1 MKNITI
7 KTKLILLFILIKV
20 IPLLLIAYISYEG
33 VLKLDEYLRSSTKF
47 LFNQSKEIILN
58 TANESIEDS
67 VKNLDKKSQLAI
79 ERLSYEIAKNVANF
93 LYERDKDILFLSK
106 LNLNQKIIED
116 FYNSKQREVIEHGKY
131 YYDEKSS
138 SWKVNE
144 SIKSLKREKTNALL
158 KDNEKEFNYT
168 DPINL
173 KRRVIPIYK
182 EITYFDLKGQEI
194 YKISQIDKKLKDI
207 SKKTNTYVN
216 SEEYYKE
223 INKLKKEEIYVSDV
237 IGESLKTKIIGRFTK
252 ESAKKAGIEFEPE
265 RYAYAGKENPV
276 GKEFE
281 GIVRFVTPVYKA
293 EKKVGYVSVALDHK
307 HIMQFTDTVD
317 PTGKNPV
324 QDIAD
329 ASVGNYAFMWDYEGK
344 NISHAR
350 DYFIVGYDKQT
361 GKKQMPWL
369 SSDVAEKF
377 YNSKKDINEFLKD
390 YPQFEEQ
397 SLKKKPNIKQ
407 IKEEGN
413 VGLDCRYLNFAPQC
427 QGWMQVTENGGYG
440 SFIIYWSKVWK
451 LTTAAAIPYYTG
463 KYANSKRGFG
473 FVTIGANV
481 DEFHAAADNTK
492 RNVTKILNV
501 QTEHMKEIVDENDFE
516 IKSFIKA
523 LINELTIVTFIMVV
537 LVIAIAVW
545 MSNYI
550 TAKIEKL
557 LIGTQKFANNELD
570 YRIEVHSNDEIGR
583 LEKSFNNMASKI
595 KNLIVKQNEL
605 NEHLEEKVEEK
616 TKELKLINEHLE
628 EKVKEEVSKNRQKD
642 MQLVQQS
649 KMASIGEMISM
660 IIHQWKQ
667 PLNAISMINSGIELR
682 LKLNQNV
689 NEDLQ
694 KDNEGIKKQI
704 ELMSTTMEDFRDFFK
719 NKQKAVYPVDKAINK
734 TINLIN
740 DIFKSLGV
748 FIKYEAHDKSLQTLG
763 YENELI
769 QVLIN
774 ILNNARDIIKE
785 KNCKVKIIDLTLQE
799 IDDNIIITIKDYAG
813 GIPVEII
820 SKIFEP
826 YFTTKA
832 EDKGTGLGLY
842 MCKSILEKVDATI
855 EVKNSLTIYE
865 NIEYKGASF
874 KITLKKYKG

>member
-1 MKNITI
+1 MKSITI

-20 IPLLLIAYISYEG
+20 IPLLLIAYISYKG

-158 KDNEKEFNYT
+158 KENKKEFNYT

-173 KRRVIPIYK
+173 KRRIIPIYK

-207 SKKTNTYVN
+207 SKKINTYVN
-216 SEEYYKE
+216 SEEYYKK
-223 INKLKKEEIYVSDV
+223 IKKLKKEEIYVSDV
-237 IGESLKTKIIGRFTK
+237 IGESLKTKIIGKFTK

-265 RYAYAGKENPV
+265 KYAYAGKENPV

-317 PTGKNPV
+317 PIGKNPV
-324 QDIAD
+324 QNIAD

-350 DYFIVGYDKQT
+350 DYFIVGYNKQT
-361 GKKQMPWL
+361 GKKEIPWL

-407 IKEEGN
+407 IKEEGH

-492 RNVTKILNV
+492 KNVTKILNV
-501 QTEHMKEIVDENDFE
+501 QTEHMKEIVDENDFA

-550 TAKIEKL
+550 TTKIEKL

-570 YRIEVHSNDEIGR
+570 YRIDVHSNDEIGK
-583 LEKSFNNMASKI
+583 LEKSFNTMALKI
-595 KNLIVKQNEL
+595 KTLIVNQNEL
-605 NEHLEEKVEEK
+605 TEHLEEKVEEK
-616 TKELKLINEHLE
+616 TKELKQINEYLE

-642 MQLVQQS
+642 IQLVQQS

-682 LKLNQNV
+682 LMLNQNK

-694 KDNEGIKKQI
+694 KDSNAIKKQI
-704 ELMSTTMEDFRDFFK
+704 EQMSTTMKDFRDFFK
-719 NKQKAVYPVDKAINK
+719 NKPKDVYLVDKTINK
-734 TINLIN
+734 TINLVN

-748 FIKYEAHDKSLQTLG
+748 YIKYEINDKSLQTLG

-785 KNCKVKIIDLTLQE
+785 KNCKVKIIDLILQE
-799 IDDNIIITIKDYAG
+799 IDDNITITIKDYAG

-826 YFTTKA
+826 YFTTKT

-842 MCKSILEKVDATI
+842 MSKSILEKIDATI
-855 EVKNSLTIYE
+855 DVKNSLTIYE
-865 NIEYKGASF
+865 GIEYKGASF
-874 KITLKKYKG
+874 EITLKKYKG

>member
-1 MKNITI
+1 
-7 KTKLILLFILIKV
+7 
-20 IPLLLIAYISYEG
+20 
-33 VLKLDEYLRSSTKF
+33 
-47 LFNQSKEIILN
+47 
-58 TANESIEDS
+58 
-67 VKNLDKKSQLAI
+67 

-223 INKLKKEEIYVSDV
+223 IKKLKKEEIYVSDV

-481 DEFHAAADNTK
+481 DEFHAAA
-492 RNVTKILNV
+492 
-501 QTEHMKEIVDENDFE
+501 
-516 IKSFIKA
+516 
-523 LINELTIVTFIMVV
+523 
-537 LVIAIAVW
+537 
-545 MSNYI
+545 
-550 TAKIEKL
+550 
-557 LIGTQKFANNELD
+557 
-570 YRIEVHSNDEIGR
+570 
-583 LEKSFNNMASKI
+583 
-595 KNLIVKQNEL
+595 
-605 NEHLEEKVEEK
+605 
-616 TKELKLINEHLE
+616 
-628 EKVKEEVSKNRQKD
+628 
-642 MQLVQQS
+642 
-649 KMASIGEMISM
+649 
-660 IIHQWKQ
+660 
-667 PLNAISMINSGIELR
+667 
-682 LKLNQNV
+682 
-689 NEDLQ
+689 
-694 KDNEGIKKQI
+694 
-704 ELMSTTMEDFRDFFK
+704 
-719 NKQKAVYPVDKAINK
+719 
-734 TINLIN
+734 
-740 DIFKSLGV
+740 
-748 FIKYEAHDKSLQTLG
+748 
-763 YENELI
+763 
-769 QVLIN
+769 
-774 ILNNARDIIKE
+774 
-785 KNCKVKIIDLTLQE
+785 
-799 IDDNIIITIKDYAG
+799 
-813 GIPVEII
+813 
-820 SKIFEP
+820 
-826 YFTTKA
+826 
-832 EDKGTGLGLY
+832 
-842 MCKSILEKVDATI
+842 
-855 EVKNSLTIYE
+855 
-865 NIEYKGASF
+865 
-874 KITLKKYKG
+874 